1 VTAKRVKSS
10 APRRSSAPLVDPA
23 SSDEDS
29 AFEPRWVVALGLAWM
44 VVFCLFF
51 YSFDLPNNAPWS
63 RIDIWLKLPELLPL
77 SNLFT
82 APWQNLGQRAPL
94 ICAAGFVWTCAWGLG
109 RLALRIVR
117 PPLARDSAESI
128 VFAMGLGLSGISLL
142 TLGLGLAGLL
152 NRWLFLFILIVGLGA
167 EVVLRI
173 RESGSELRSAAAI
186 RLTGKNQRS
195 KAPVKESGQ
204 LMFRVALAAMIP
216 FLLVMWLGSM
226 SPETDFDVRAYHFE
240 GPKEFFLQ
248 ARITRL
254 PHNVY
259 TSFPFH
265 NEMLVL
271 LGMVLEQDW
280 YWGALAG
287 KCVMFAYAPLTALGL
302 YAAGRRWFSPAAGW
316 IAALVYISTP
326 WIDRLTTIAYV
337 ESGLLFY
344 LFASLLALLIAI
356 ERMKAGEPSA
366 RLVFLAGLLSGSGM
380 ACKYTGA
387 LQVVAPIGAA
397 IVLASWFTRTDARSR
412 VRAVA
417 TTAMVF
423 AMGVGV
429 TIGPWL
435 LKNVAETGN
444 PVFPLAYSI
453 FGASQWS
460 PELNAKF
467 VSGHT
472 THSPRT
478 LFQCLGDV
486 TANNDWSSPLWYAL
500 APLALFV
507 RSRRVMILGLW
518 AFACYLFL
526 TWFSLTHQIDRFW
539 IPMIPVLCLLAGIGA
554 EWRDNRFW
562 RWGRNLVIGLALLFN
577 FAFIDGTETADL
589 LGYNAF
595 LGDLSNARENR
606 EQPYIHYLNDLN
618 RQTPGGIKVLCVGEA
633 EVFEARFPVVYNAVF
648 NESIF
653 EQWFATKPDKD
664 GNRQLRPAA
673 DISRKLHEEGITHVY
688 VNWSWIRT
696 YRSPGNYGYSKFVT
710 ADRFE
715 QLAANHVLGQATN
728 FGTISVSKV
737 PPDQLRRLID
747 RLPFMEQASDGRII
761 NITSAFDTLSDQ
773 ERTTLKEVGPS
784 LLTTTAGAD
793 PLEILIN
800 AQIFPVQ

>member
-1 VTAKRVKSS
+1 VTAKRAKSS
-10 APRRSSAPLVDPA
+10 APRRSAAPLVDPA
-23 SSDEDS
+23 TSDEDS

-51 YSFDLPNNAPWS
+51 YSFDLPNNPPWN

-82 APWQNLGQRAPL
+82 APWQNLGQRAHL
-94 ICAAGFVWTCAWGLG
+94 ICAAGFVWASAWGFG
-109 RLALRIVR
+109 QLALRILR
-117 PPLARDSAESI
+117 PPLARGSAESI

-152 NRWLFLFILIVGLGA
+152 NRWLFLFILIVGWAA
-167 EVVLRI
+167 EVALRI
-173 RESGSELRSAAAI
+173 HESRSELRTEATS
-186 RLTGKNQRS
+186 RLAGKNQRPN
-195 KAPVKESGQ
+195 APVKEPGQ
-204 LMFRVALAAMIP
+204 PMFRVALAAMIP

-248 ARITRL
+248 GRITRL

-287 KCVMFAYAPLTALGL
+287 KCVLFAYAPLTALGL

-344 LFASLLALLIAI
+344 LFASLLALLLAI

-366 RLVFLAGLLSGSGM
+366 RLVLLAGLLSGSGM

-397 IVLASWFTRTDARSR
+397 IVLASWFTRADARSR

-417 TTAMVF
+417 TAAMVF
-423 AMGVGV
+423 SLGVGV

-453 FGASQWS
+453 FGASGWS

-507 RSRRVMILGLW
+507 RSKRVMILGLW

-554 EWRDNRFW
+554 EWRDNRVW
-562 RWGRNLVIGLALLFN
+562 RGGRNLVIGLALLFN

-595 LGDLSNARENR
+595 LGDLGKARENR
-606 EQPYIHYLNDLN
+606 EQPYIHYLNELN

-648 NESIF
+648 NEAIF
-653 EQWFATKPDKD
+653 EQWFETEPDKD
-664 GNRQLRPAA
+664 GNRHLRPAA
-673 DISRKLHEEGITHVY
+673 DISRKLHEEGITHIY
-688 VNWSWIRT
+688 VNWSWIRA

-715 QLAANHVLGQATN
+715 LLAATHVLGQSTN
-728 FGTISVSKV
+728 FGTTSVSKM
-737 PPDQLRRLID
+737 PDDQLRRLID
-747 RLPFMEQASDGRII
+747 RLPFPAQTSNGRVV
-761 NITSAFDTLSDQ
+761 NITSVFDTLSDQ

-793 PLEILIN
+793 PHEILTN